1 MKRYLM
7 ILVLILGGVLL
18 TSCGDRNGEDDFVE
32 VIDFVDDKVRVPK
45 NPKKV
50 AVVARSAVD
59 MLVSFGLGENIDGV
73 YKTIFDNPW
82 ASYLYPDLDDYYS
95 YEYNENYET
104 FYEREID
111 LIIAPEKHIAE
122 DLRSKGLTAITVSQY
137 GTPTYEAVLYRLP
150 NLIKEIW
157 DDQDVHDKVD
167 YWINNFDLTKKEIT
181 SKLEN
186 VETKNETLYYIRGD
200 KYGGLNYTETKGSI
214 IETFGNYLNLKF
226 LGEFFNHNNRP
237 QEEEVISLNPSY
249 IITGGIYQNQIIS
262 ELYDNSVWN
271 KLDAVKQDKVFN
283 IGIGFVMF
291 EQSSVTETIFLQIL
305 ANNVYPELFNFDI
318 NQNLYDIVNKYFNVK
333 LTNEEIG
340 YMLNG
345 LDREGNSLVKNK

>member
-1 MKRYLM
+1 MKRFL
-7 ILVLILGGVLL
+7 IVLVLVLGSIVLV
-18 TSCGDRNGEDDFVE
+18 SCGDRNNEDDFVE
-32 VIDFVDDKVRVPK
+32 VIDFVDDKVVVPK

-59 MLVSFGLGENIDGV
+59 MLISFGLGENIDGV

-82 ASYLYPDLDDYYS
+82 ASYLYPELNNYYS

-104 FYEREID
+104 FYERGID

-150 NLIKEIW
+150 ELIKQIW
-157 DDQDVHDKVD
+157 DDQEVHDKVN
-167 YWINNFDLTKKEIT
+167 YWISNFNETKNE
-181 SKLEN
+181 LEN
-186 VETKNETLYYIRGD
+186 KLSSQENNNETLYYIRGD

-214 IETFGNYLNLKF
+214 IETFGNYVNLKF
-226 LGEFFNHNNRP
+226 LGEYFNHNNRP
-237 QEEEVISLNPSY
+237 QEEEVISLNPTY
-249 IITGGIYQNQIIS
+249 IITGGIYQNQIID
-262 ELYDNSVWN
+262 ELNENSVWN
-271 KLDAVKQDKVFN
+271 KLDAVKNNKVFN

-305 ANNVYPELFNFDI
+305 ANNVHPDLFEFDI
-318 NQNLYDIVNKYFNVK
+318 ETNLFDMIKKYFNVE
-333 LTNEEIG
+333 LTNDEIG

-345 LDREGNSLVKNK
+345 LDREGNSLVKSK

>member
-150 NLIKEIW
+150 ELIKQIW
-157 DDQDVHDKVD
+157 DDQEVHDKVN
-167 YWINNFDLTKKEIT
+167 YWINNFDETKNELE
-181 SKLEN
+181 SKLSSQEN
-186 VETKNETLYYIRGD
+186 NNETLYYIRGD

-214 IETFGNYLNLKF
+214 IETFGNYVNLKF
-226 LGEFFNHNNRP
+226 LGEYFNHNNRP
-237 QEEEVISLNPSY
+237 QEEEVISLNPTY
-249 IITGGIYQNQIIS
+249 IIT
-262 ELYDNSVWN
+262 
-271 KLDAVKQDKVFN
+271 
-283 IGIGFVMF
+283 
-291 EQSSVTETIFLQIL
+291 
-305 ANNVYPELFNFDI
+305 
-318 NQNLYDIVNKYFNVK
+318 
-333 LTNEEIG
+333 
-340 YMLNG
+340 
-345 LDREGNSLVKNK
+345 